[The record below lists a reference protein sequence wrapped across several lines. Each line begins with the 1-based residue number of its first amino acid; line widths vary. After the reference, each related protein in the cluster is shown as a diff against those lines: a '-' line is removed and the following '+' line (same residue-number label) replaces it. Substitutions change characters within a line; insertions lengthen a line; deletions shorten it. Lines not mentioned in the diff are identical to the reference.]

1 MTGRRRKPP
10 AICIWSLRRGTFY
23 LLLRIRDLC
32 ISHFPVQIKII
43 SDSPPIQ
50 YHKPPEAHSFPLLS
64 LLADSNCPIAVPL
77 LKLQI
82 QIAGGFLLL
91 PVIQKIVLEGLKR
104 AYKDLQIIRNEYIRY
119 NQYMLG
125 QKAMAYLEEKNM
137 VDAAR

>member
-1 MTGRRRKPP
+1 MFIYKTHIIFLRFRKQ
-10 AICIWSLRRGTFY
+10 IIFSQYLFH

-64 LLADSNCPIAVPL
+64 LLADSNCPITVPL
-77 LKLQI
+77 LKLQV

-91 PVIQKIVLEGLKR
+91 PVIQKIVFHSSVIGAKR
-104 AYKDLQIIRNEYIRY
+104 VQPAGSPVTIQYKRNKTLCCDRFS
-119 NQYMLG
+119 
-125 QKAMAYLEEKNM
+125 
-137 VDAAR
+137 